1 MTPRTAETA
10 RSVVP
15 ATSAPADPSKQAPG
29 AGRVHGDVIG
39 HIDSHAAAQ
48 PQVPEFD
55 PSEPRTF
62 NRDLSWLE
70 FNRRVLEQAA
80 DERTPL
86 LERVKFLSIFT
97 SNLDEFFMK
106 RVGLIKRQLRA
117 GIETAWSAGYTPRQL
132 LVEIREAVI
141 QQQSEQSRITRE
153 LVFPELA
160 KHEINIVSYKDLP
173 LRDQRWV
180 DDYFEVNIFS
190 ALTPLAVDSG
200 HRFPFISNLSN
211 NLALLVRTPPAPP
224 RPGEPGADE
233 VEPSFARLKIP
244 QTLRRMVAIPSRNG
258 KRPDRFVPLPEII
271 RHNLAKLFHGV
282 DVVEQV
288 LFRVTRSAGI
298 QRDELEATSLI
309 ESVEQDL
316 KLRKFA
322 RAIRLEIEQD
332 ASTDLTRTLMDKL
345 NLDSQDVY
353 ERSGPIEYLALAE
366 IADLDRPELKES
378 KWRAATP
385 PRFRLPPPVKPASF
399 FATIRKQD
407 VLVHHP
413 YESFADSVERFIAM
427 AAIDPDVVTIKQTLY
442 RTSPDSPFI
451 ESMIRAAE
459 NGKQV
464 ACLVELRARFDEDRN
479 VSFARK
485 LEKAGVHVAYG
496 VGGYKTHCKTAL
508 VVRKERQGLR
518 CYAHIGTGNYHPK
531 TANLY
536 TDVGLFTCD
545 PLITADLV
553 NVFNYL
559 TGISS
564 AQSFPHLLVAP
575 FNMRR
580 RFVEMIDR
588 EIAFARRKLP
598 SRIIAK
604 LNSLE
609 DTEIVDKLYQASQA
623 GVKIVLIVRGF
634 CCLRPGVPA
643 LPSSASS
650 AYSAATLLF
659 FRSVP
664 SVQSVA
670 CLSFEIESLPA
681 FIRVVR
687 VLRGQSLPPCCL
699 FSRSVPSVQS
709 VACLRKRKR
718 HVDRLDR
725 ARHRRRVRQSPPLR
739 RRRCRSR
746 RRRRPARVS
755 RLVFHADLR
764 TVSPA
769 PPPRGP
775 DQREP
780 RPARL
785 CRVARHGQA
794 DHARPER
801 GYPAVRDKPPLLRR
815 RRPPRRRRVPRDGDQ
830 PAVGSPVHALNYTL
844 RRPRGVAGLHLPLEP
859 PALPAD
865 VEDRPGTRHRQH
877 LSSPSPARSRPS
889 PPTCSAELIAKAGI
903 PPGVINIVHGDGTL
917 GGSLVEHPAIPTVSR
932 SPARPPSAVGSPPP
946 RAALKRVSLELG
958 GKNPFII
965 FPDADIDGP
974 AQVPS
979 RPHSAPR
986 SPTRARCASAA
997 RACSSTPPSSTA
1009 CVTPVV
1015 GRRSPAI
1022 GDPSDPAT
1030 QFGALVSSPSSTR
1043 SNPWFE
1049 QRACPRRHHPLP
1061 AGSRRLT
1068 CHPAAAATASS
1079 TNPPSSP
1086 ASTRLPRRTGRDLRP
1101 RRHASSPSTPTITPS
1116 RSPTAR
1122 TTASPRLS
1130 SPATSPA
1137 PTAWPSRLHAGIVW
1151 INCWMVRDLRTP
1163 FGGMKASG
1171 VGREGGAEALRFFTE
1186 PRNVCIRQD
1195 LNPACPTQRHRR
1207 R

>member
-1 MTPRTAETA
+1 MTPRTAESAHPVVPSTAAPANPAAPA
-10 RSVVP
+10 RSQ
-15 ATSAPADPSKQAPG
+15 ADI
-29 AGRVHGDVIG
+29 IG
-39 HIDSHAAAQ
+39 HIDHVAAAQ
-48 PQVPEFD
+48 PPVPQPVMPEFD

-132 LVEIREAVI
+132 LVEIRDAVI
-141 QQQSEQSRITRE
+141 QQQNEQSRITRE
-153 LVFPELA
+153 LVYPELA
-160 KHEINIVSYKDLP
+160 KHEINLVSYKDLP

-211 NLALLVRTPPAPP
+211 NLALLVRTPSAAPK
-224 RPGEPGADE
+224 PGEADGE
-233 VEPSFARLKIP
+233 EPEPSFARLKIP

-258 KRPDRFVPLPEII
+258 KRPDRFIPLPEII

-332 ASTDLTRTLMDKL
+332 ASTDLTRMLMDKL

-385 PRFRLPPPVKPASF
+385 PRFRLPPPIKPASF

-564 AQSFPHLLVAP
+564 AQSFSHLLVAP

-588 EIAFARRKLP
+588 EIMFAKRKLP

-609 DTEIVDKLYQASQA
+609 DTEIVEKLYQASQA

-634 CCLRPGVPA
+634 CCLRPGVPGLSENISVISIVGRFLEHSRIFHFA
-643 LPSSASS
+643 AGQEDPLDGDWYLGSADWMYRNLNTRVEC
-650 AYSAATLLF
+650 A
-659 FRSVP
+659 VP
-664 SVQSVA
+664 
-670 CLSFEIESLPA
+670 
-681 FIRVVR
+681 VR
-687 VLRGQSLPPCCL
+687 DQE
-699 FSRSVPSVQS
+699 
-709 VACLRKRKR
+709 A
-718 HVDRLDR
+718 
-725 ARHRRRVRQSPPLR
+725 RRRLQRILQ
-739 RRRCRSR
+739 
-746 RRRRPARVS
+746 VS
-755 RLVFHADLR
+755 MDDYRHA
-764 TVSPA
+764 
-769 PPPRGP
+769 
-775 DQREP
+775 
-780 RPARL
+780 
-785 CRVARHGQA
+785 
-794 DHARPER
+794 
-801 GYPAVRDKPPLLRR
+801 
-815 RRPPRRRRVPRDGDQ
+815 
-830 PAVGSPVHALNYTL
+830 
-844 RRPRGVAGLHLPLEP
+844 
-859 PALPAD
+859 
-865 VEDRPGTRHRQH
+865 
-877 LSSPSPARSRPS
+877 
-889 PPTCSAELIAKAGI
+889 
-903 PPGVINIVHGDGTL
+903 
-917 GGSLVEHPAIPTVSR
+917 
-932 SPARPPSAVGSPPP
+932 
-946 RAALKRVSLELG
+946 
-958 GKNPFII
+958 
-965 FPDADIDGP
+965 
-974 AQVPS
+974 
-979 RPHSAPR
+979 
-986 SPTRARCASAA
+986 
-997 RACSSTPPSSTA
+997 
-1009 CVTPVV
+1009 
-1015 GRRSPAI
+1015 
-1022 GDPSDPAT
+1022 
-1030 QFGALVSSPSSTR
+1030 
-1043 SNPWFE
+1043 W
-1049 QRACPRRHHPLP
+1049 
-1061 AGSRRLT
+1061 
-1068 CHPAAAATASS
+1068 
-1079 TNPPSSP
+1079 
-1086 ASTRLPRRTGRDLRP
+1086 DLRP
-1101 RRHASSPSTPTITPS
+1101 DGTYLMRRPDPKEDPTTPHVTGTFATLMNDTIES
-1116 RSPTAR
+1116 
-1122 TTASPRLS
+1122 
-1130 SPATSPA
+1130 
-1137 PTAWPSRLHAGIVW
+1137 
-1151 INCWMVRDLRTP
+1151 
-1163 FGGMKASG
+1163 
-1171 VGREGGAEALRFFTE
+1171 
-1186 PRNVCIRQD
+1186 
-1195 LNPACPTQRHRR
+1195 
-1207 R
+1207 